1 MQRSISLVTVALGLM
16 TAAGAMPP
24 QQAAIR
30 PSEGAS
36 TCCAAGPCTASSAH
50 VLAPVQT
57 AAARGETITIEELVK
72 RLGDPKQR
80 EATLQA
86 VRTKALRVDS
96 GSANA
101 VAKAATTQAEHAL
114 HAAMAQ
120 TGAVDSASIAGQ
132 ATRAAMPAIESA
144 LRALETA
151 STSPLVVR
159 QDPSERED
167 ADEDGDDMIIE
178 DLETPDAIIED
189 LGAGLTL
196 DSLDLG
202 GWSVGTPEPAPE
214 PNTEPV
220 EAGQSHDHDSLEER
234 ITALERLARKRA
246 YAGAQALDDDHDKK
260 SLEERVAE
268 LERILRD
275 PANAN
280 RRGQIVLRRGQPGT
294 PLVVT
299 PRQAP
304 AAPRAAVPPQ
314 PPTPRAWGGMGYVN
328 PDTMSKI
335 DEKVQRKLEEA
346 HRRLEEA
353 QRERETVLRQR
364 EEGAEAGAR
373 ARHAPR
379 AGDDNLRGQMESLMH
394 DMRAQM
400 DSMREEMARMRAEL
414 ERMPR
419 HESR

>member
-24 QQAAIR
+24 QQAANR
-30 PSEGAS
+30 PSGAAS

-50 VLAPVQT
+50 VLSPVKAV
-57 AAARGETITIEELVK
+57 AACDTITVEELVK

-86 VRTKALRVDS
+86 VRTGALRVDS
-96 GSANA
+96 GSASA
-101 VAKAATTQAEHAL
+101 VAKAATKQAEHAL
-114 HAAMAQ
+114 HASMAQ
-120 TGAVDSASIAGQ
+120 AGAVDSASIAGQ

-151 STSPLVVR
+151 SVR
-159 QDPSERED
+159 SRAVHQDPKARDDDEADD
-167 ADEDGDDMIIE
+167 ADDAMIIE
-178 DLETPDAIIED
+178 DLEVPDVVLGDFTLDGADVGGWTVVTPD
-189 LGAGLTL
+189 L
-196 DSLDLG
+196 
-202 GWSVGTPEPAPE
+202 APE
-214 PNTEPV
+214 ADTEQV
-220 EAGQSHDHDSLEER
+220 EAGQSHDRESLEER
-234 ITALERLARKRA
+234 ITALERLARKHA
-246 YAGAQALDDDHDKK
+246 YAGAQSLDDDHDKK
-260 SLEERVAE
+260 SLEQRVAE

-275 PANAN
+275 PSNAK
-280 RRGQIVLRRGQPGT
+280 RRAPIVLRPHPGT
-294 PLVVT
+294 PYVMT
-299 PRQAP
+299 PPPAP
-304 AAPRAAVPPQ
+304 PAPRAGVPPQ

-335 DEKVQRKLEEA
+335 DEKTQRKLEEA

-353 QRERETVLRQR
+353 QREREKVVLRQR
-364 EEGAEAGAR
+364 EDGGEAR
-373 ARHAPR
+373 APHAPR
-379 AGDDNLRGQMESLMH
+379 TGDGDLRGQMESLMH

-419 HESR
+419 REAR